1 MIRSRIARLAH
12 SASILLCAGPCLCSA
27 LAQGGLKVIDNP
39 GGGQVMYGPVANQTT
54 QQGTMLSVLRYIHGH
69 FGNRPQVGNIFEGRD
84 SQTFGSFFLV
94 TAKSGNQA
102 GRPLAGLVLISLPRG
117 AQPAAAILYD
127 DSSRFAKTEPVLL
140 RKLAEAW
147 KRTPLRPSPAPA
159 TQPPPA
165 TFRHSRPPAFP
176 TAVARLICPP
186 AGASPLPRMAL
197 PKSTAHGVRP
207 FFSATPRVP
216 STIPEVLMS
225 NRVCATPIPTTT

>member
-1 MIRSRIARLAH
+1 
-12 SASILLCAGPCLCSA
+12 
-27 LAQGGLKVIDNP
+27 
-39 GGGQVMYGPVANQTT
+39 MYGPVANQTT
-54 QQGTMLSVLRYIHGH
+54 PQGTMLSVLRYIHGH

-102 GRPLAGLVLISLPRG
+102 GKPLAGLVLISLPRG

-159 TQPPPA
+159 TQPPRQHSA
-165 TFRHSRPPAFP
+165 THAHPLSRRQWRGQSARRL
-176 TAVARLICPP
+176 ARLLCL
-186 AGASPLPRMAL
+186 AWLCQNR
-197 PKSTAHGVRP
+197 RP
-207 FFSATPRVP
+207 TG
-216 STIPEVLMS
+216 
-225 NRVCATPIPTTT
+225 